1 LTEDDKKSLDLP
13 LTIAE
18 LDKALTEANKKSA
31 PGIDG
36 LSMQF
41 IEKFWY
47 LLRVPLFNYA
57 NTCFAKGRLTYVFRT
72 ACVRLIPKKGD
83 KTNLKNWRPIS
94 LLSNL
99 YKIISRALN
108 NRLKTTIDI
117 ITSRAQKGFTS
128 SRAIQ
133 EVLINVVEAIG
144 YAKKIKYRVP

>member
-1 LTEDDKKSLDLP
+1 LRTFIKKTPCDVNREPNLIEKFLGEDVLSHPLISKSKLTEDDKKSLDLP

-72 ACVRLIPKKGD
+72 IGGRYRCYQTYTKLSLEHLITD
-83 KTNLKNWRPIS
+83 
-94 LLSNL
+94 
-99 YKIISRALN
+99 
-108 NRLKTTIDI
+108 
-117 ITSRAQKGFTS
+117 
-128 SRAIQ
+128 
-133 EVLINVVEAIG
+133 
-144 YAKKIKYRVP
+144 